1 MKILNSCFITIVVIL
16 SIVALGFF
24 LFFNLFTYKS
34 PVNEA
39 GREYRQ
45 QIETYK
51 TDDIET
57 IEDVYERLTVLDSHF
72 NSPTFDK
79 MQGGEMVQI
88 THSDIEI
95 LFGQPDRILEKV
107 EMTFAHTVYQYDY
120 KEMTISFHEEFRGIS
135 EYVIENYHAT
145 FYTSEDLDQLFFDTI
160 SKQQTEGVFD
170 ESPTREIKKN
180 GWSAGS
186 YSPFPVHYY
195 DNGLGEYAP
204 EEYLLLRFRKEE
216 EDMLPYTLQ
225 RRYKDTYDQ
234 LDSSEEAKQKTEAY
248 EIFKE
253 IIDENEGYD
262 TTERITV
269 GDLSNA
275 FGEIARMDY
284 DFQNNLLQIIWLSND
299 DFKKE
304 FITTMLTEN
313 RNISNKEDV
322 NNFVIN
328 NLEFK
333 RIHSTDIP
341 YRTDEFIGSK

>member
-16 SIVALGFF
+16 SIIALGIF
-24 LFFNLFTYKS
+24 LFFNLFTYTS

-45 QIETYK
+45 QIEAYK
-51 TDDIET
+51 TDDAET
-57 IEDVYERLTVLDSHF
+57 IEDVYERLAVLDSHF
-72 NSPTFDK
+72 DSPTFDK

-88 THSDIEI
+88 TPSDIET
-95 LFGQPDRILEKV
+95 LFGPPDRIFEKV

-120 KEMTISFHEEFRGIS
+120 EDMTISFHEEFRGIS
-135 EYVIENYHAT
+135 EYVMESYHAT
-145 FYTSEDLDQLFFDTI
+145 FYTSEDLDQLFFDAI
-160 SKQQTEGVFD
+160 SKQQTARIMDG
-170 ESPTREIKKN
+170 SPTREIKKN
-180 GWSAGS
+180 GWSTRS
-186 YSPFPVHYY
+186 DFPLPIQYF
-195 DNGLGEYAP
+195 DDGRGEYAP
-204 EEYLLLRFRKEE
+204 EEYLLLRLRKEK

-225 RRYKDTYDQ
+225 RRYKETYDQ
-234 LDSSEEAKQKTEAY
+234 LDNSEEAKQKAEAY

-275 FGEIARMDY
+275 FGEIARLDY

-304 FITTMLTEN
+304 FITTMPTEN
-313 RNISNKEDV
+313 ISLSNKEDV

>member
-16 SIVALGFF
+16 SIVALGIF

-39 GREYRQ
+39 GREYKQ
-45 QIETYK
+45 QIEDYQK
-51 TDDIET
+51 DDIKT
-57 IEDVYERLTVLDSHF
+57 IEDVYERLEVLDSHF
-72 NSPTFDK
+72 DSPTFDK

-95 LFGQPDRILEKV
+95 LFGQPDRIFEKV
-107 EMTFAHTVYQYDY
+107 EMAFAHTVYQYDY

-170 ESPTREIKKN
+170 ESPTREIKEN
-180 GWSAGS
+180 GWSTRS
-186 YSPFPVHYY
+186 YSPLSIQYF
-195 DNGLGEYAP
+195 DDGRGEYAP
-204 EEYLLLRFRKEE
+204 EEYLLLRFRKEK

-225 RRYKDTYDQ
+225 RRYKETYEQ

-248 EIFKE
+248 DVFKK
-253 IIDENEGYD
+253 IIDENEMND
-262 TTERITV
+262 TAEKIIV

-284 DFQNNLLQIIWLSND
+284 DFHNNVLQIVWLSND
-299 DFKKE
+299 EFEKE
-304 FITTMLTEN
+304 FITTMSTQ
-313 RNISNKEDV
+313 NISTSNKEDL
-322 NNFVIN
+322 NNLEVN

-333 RIHSTDIP
+333 RIHSTDRP
-341 YRTDEFIGSK
+341 YRTDDFIGSK